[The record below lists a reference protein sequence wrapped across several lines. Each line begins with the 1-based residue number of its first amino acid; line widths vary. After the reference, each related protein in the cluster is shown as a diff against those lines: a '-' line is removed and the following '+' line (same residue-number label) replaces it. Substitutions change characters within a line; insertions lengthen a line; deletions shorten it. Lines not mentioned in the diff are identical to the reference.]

1 MATNTLATAGLFV
14 APDGPP
20 YLEITRQG
28 GHWNT
33 ISAAVAPLVAV
44 PTTVAALELWNNSVS
59 GMTMAVTD
67 LWAFHL
73 LGTTVLHNL
82 SIWAQVTAP
91 KAVPTLT
98 ASAIASQSGKAP
110 YTSAV
115 GSRVVVGQGTT
126 VIANGWRPWGTQFGV
141 VSTALPGEAWSVPV
155 DGKLIVPPGCSLCV
169 HMVDAVATA
178 SSTQVGASWVEILTP
193 PFVNVA

>member
-33 ISAAVAPLVAV
+33 ISAATTPLVVV
-44 PTTVAALELWNNSVS
+44 PSTLAGLELWNNVVS
-59 GMTMAVTD
+59 GMTMVVTD
-67 LWAFHL
+67 LWGFHL

-82 SIWAQVTAP
+82 SIWACVTAP

-98 ASAIASQSGKAP
+98 AAVIGSQSGRAP
-110 YTSAV
+110 YTSTV
-115 GSRVVVGQGTT
+115 GSRVVTGGGTT
-126 VIANGWRPWGTQFGV
+126 VAANGWRPWGVQFGV

-155 DGKLIVPPGCSLCV
+155 DDKLVVPPGC
-169 HMVDAVATA
+169 
-178 SSTQVGASWVEILTP
+178 
-193 PFVNVA
+193 

>member
-73 LGTTVLHNL
+73 LGTAVLHNL
-82 SIWAQVTAP
+82 AIWAQVTAP

-98 ASAIASQSGKAP
+98 ATTIASQSGRGV

-115 GSRVVVGQGTT
+115 GSRVVIGAGTT
-126 VIANGWRPWGTQFGV
+126 VIATGWRPWGVQFGV
-141 VSTALPGEAWSVPV
+141 VSTALPGEAWHVEV
-155 DGKLIVPPGCSLCV
+155 NGKLLVPPGSSLCLQ
-169 HMVDAVATA
+169 MTDALATA
-178 SSTQVGASWVEILTP
+178 SSTQVGAAWVEVLTP
-193 PFVNVA
+193 PFINVA